1 MGELLV
7 ARSLKVAAVVLGA
20 VVLNRLV
27 RWLLRRLVRGL
38 EHRYIQQPLESLRAK
53 TPRALLASTD
63 PLPSLRRSQR
73 AEMIGAAVANV
84 ASVAIWLMASHRG
97 AACARASARAPAGRA
112 GIAGLVLSLSA
123 QQMVRD
129 FLSGI
134 AMLMEDQYGPGDV
147 VDAGPAKGVVERVGL
162 RTTRL
167 RAVDGIVWHVRNGEI
182 ERLGNESRD
191 WARVLVDVEVA
202 RGSDLALA
210 MRTVEQAAQ
219 GSPRTSSGSRSCW
232 RPRSC
237 GGGGGQAGLGH
248 HPARGQDPPL
258 QARRHRP
265 PAPRQRGGRAG
276 AGRHPAAPGGR
287 GPPGRPQP
295 RQLRLVGPNSSV
307 IWRPMPAA
315 TTTTQA
321 PDDHRRQ
328 KPREERDMARS
339 RAPHRATQVGRRAR
353 RARSAV
359 AAPLRQLRRLGRRA
373 PVRLRRPGT
382 PPCPPCRRPRVA
394 RLPPRPRVALS
405 PGGEGRPEVGSRARP
420 VARRLQV
427 TPSTTAAT
435 ATHTR
440 QSYRPA

>member
-1 MGELLV
+1 MHVLSHALSAASINPSTLLVNALVHEQGSVAAGMGELLV
-7 ARSLKVAAVVLGA
+7 TRSLKVAAVVLGA
-20 VVLNRLV
+20 VILNRLV

-73 AEMIGAAVANV
+73 AEMIGAALANM
-84 ASVAIWLMASHRG
+84 ASVVIWLT
-97 AACARASARAPAGRA
+97 AAILVLHVLGLRLGPLLAGA

-202 RGSDLALA
+202 RGADLALA

-219 GSPRTSSGSRSCW
+219 KVAQDEQWQPFLLEAPELWGVEEVKPASVTIRLAVKT
-232 RPRSC
+232 RPSKRDDV
-237 GGGGGQAGLGH
+237 A
-248 HPARGQDPPL
+248 
-258 QARRHRP
+258 
-265 PAPRQRGGRAG
+265 
-276 AGRHPAAPGGR
+276 
-287 GPPGRPQP
+287 
-295 RQLRLVGPNSSV
+295 RQLRASV
-307 IWRPMPAA
+307 EGALE
-315 TTTTQA
+315 QA
-321 PDDHRRQ
+321 GIP
-328 KPREERDMARS
+328 
-339 RAPHRATQVGRRAR
+339 
-353 RARSAV
+353 
-359 AAPLRQLRRLGRRA
+359 
-373 PVRLRRPGT
+373 
-382 PPCPPCRRPRVA
+382 
-394 RLPPRPRVALS
+394 LPPVAEGLLVA
-405 PGGEGRPEVGSRARP
+405 PGPDSSGA
-420 VARRLQV
+420 
-427 TPSTTAAT
+427 
-435 ATHTR
+435 
-440 QSYRPA
+440 

>member
-1 MGELLV
+1 MHLLSQGPTQLAAPAALPLLAGGPLSNPGSMVAGMAELLV
-7 ARSLKVAAVVLGA
+7 ARSLKVTAVLLGA

-38 EHRYIQQPLESLRAK
+38 EHRSIQQPLESLRAK

-73 AEMIGAAVANV
+73 AEMIGAALANV
-84 ASVAIWLMASHRG
+84 ASVAIWLV
-97 AACARASARAPAGRA
+97 AAIGVLHVLGLRLGPLLAGA

-147 VDAGPAKGVVERVGL
+147 IDAGPAKGVVERVGL

-219 GSPRTSSGSRSCW
+219 KVAQDEQWQPFLLEAPELWGVEEVKPASVTIRLAVKT
-232 RPRSC
+232 RPSKRDDV
-237 GGGGGQAGLGH
+237 A
-248 HPARGQDPPL
+248 
-258 QARRHRP
+258 
-265 PAPRQRGGRAG
+265 
-276 AGRHPAAPGGR
+276 
-287 GPPGRPQP
+287 
-295 RQLRLVGPNSSV
+295 RQLRASVEGALEQAGIPLPSVAEGLLVAPGP
-307 IWRPMPAA
+307 
-315 TTTTQA
+315 
-321 PDDHRRQ
+321 D
-328 KPREERDMARS
+328 
-339 RAPHRATQVGRRAR
+339 
-353 RARSAV
+353 SA
-359 AAPLRQLRRLGRRA
+359 
-373 PVRLRRPGT
+373 
-382 PPCPPCRRPRVA
+382 
-394 RLPPRPRVALS
+394 
-405 PGGEGRPEVGSRARP
+405 GS
-420 VARRLQV
+420 
-427 TPSTTAAT
+427 
-435 ATHTR
+435 
-440 QSYRPA
+440 

>member
-1 MGELLV
+1 MHAGWGLDSRSNARYSTQYCEQIHIAWRGDSPRSTAPNVQSNRPPQRASEPGFITATIRKGKDPLHAPAKQGPVPSPRAAALTLVIGGLLSDPGSLVANMAELLL
-7 ARSLKVAAVVLGA
+7 ARSLKVAAVLLGA

-73 AEMIGAAVANV
+73 AEMIGAALANV
-84 ASVAIWLMASHRG
+84 ASVAIWLV
-97 AACARASARAPAGRA
+97 AAIGVLHVLGLRLGPLLAGA

-202 RGSDLALA
+202 RGTDLAQA
-210 MRTVEQAAQ
+210 MRTVEQAAHQ
-219 GSPRTSSGSRSCW
+219 VAQDEQWQPFLLEAPELWGVEEVKPASVTIRLAVKT
-232 RPRSC
+232 RPSKRDDV
-237 GGGGGQAGLGH
+237 A
-248 HPARGQDPPL
+248 
-258 QARRHRP
+258 
-265 PAPRQRGGRAG
+265 
-276 AGRHPAAPGGR
+276 
-287 GPPGRPQP
+287 
-295 RQLRLVGPNSSV
+295 RQLRASVEGALEQAGIPLPPVAEGLLV
-307 IWRPMPAA
+307 
-315 TTTTQA
+315 
-321 PDDHRRQ
+321 
-328 KPREERDMARS
+328 
-339 RAPHRATQVGRRAR
+339 
-353 RARSAV
+353 
-359 AAPLRQLRRLGRRA
+359 A
-373 PVRLRRPGT
+373 PVPDRSG
-382 PPCPPCRRPRVA
+382 
-394 RLPPRPRVALS
+394 
-405 PGGEGRPEVGSRARP
+405 
-420 VARRLQV
+420 
-427 TPSTTAAT
+427 
-435 ATHTR
+435 
-440 QSYRPA
+440 